1 MTPDEIVSDERFI
14 SLLSKRKRLRIVCV
28 IPGVLAIV
36 FFIYSITMQKEWFSE
51 SLYSGSVIP
60 ISLLFY
66 LIALIAPV
74 IMQFIY
80 LLMSK
85 PLDAEQAKLKEE
97 LLND

>member
-1 MTPDEIVSDERFI
+1 MTPNEIVSDERFI

-60 ISLLFY
+60 LSLLFY

-80 LLMSK
+80 LKLSK

-97 LLND
+97 FLND